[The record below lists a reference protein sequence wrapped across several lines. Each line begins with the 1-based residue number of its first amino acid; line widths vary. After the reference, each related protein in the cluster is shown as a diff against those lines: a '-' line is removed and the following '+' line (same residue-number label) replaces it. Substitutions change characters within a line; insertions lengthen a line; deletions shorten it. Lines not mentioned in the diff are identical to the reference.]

1 MKAGFI
7 GLGVMGE
14 PMARHI
20 LNAGHELLVTDN
32 RKESCE
38 ALIAEGAQYV
48 ASVGEIADQSEAVI
62 LCVPYPGPQEIVTK
76 EVLAG
81 ANSGLL
87 IIDTT
92 VMPPKINEELEQTC
106 KSRSIEY
113 IDSPVGGGGWGAA
126 AGTLGVMVGGE
137 EASYQ
142 RALPVL
148 ETFAAKVRHLG
159 PIGAGNKFKLMTE
172 CIFLAYMS
180 AFSEGLAVGEEM
192 GFSVDTML
200 DMFENTTPWH
210 SHMAHKY
217 DEIRG
222 ESSRRGFLI
231 HRARMF
237 LEITKE
243 AVKDPLYGT
252 PIFDSIISTFKHAE
266 ELGLGDEDLII
277 ARREYLK
284 LK

>member
-1 MKAGFI
+1 MKVGFI

-20 LNAGHELLVTDN
+20 LNAGHELLISDA

-38 ALIAEGAQYV
+38 DLIAEGAQYV
-48 ASVGEIADQSEAVI
+48 ASASEIADQSEAVLI
-62 LCVPYPGPQEIVTK
+62 CVPYPGPQEVVT
-76 EVLAG
+76 EQVLEG
-81 ANSGLL
+81 ANRGLL

-92 VMPPKINEELEQTC
+92 VMPPKINEALELTC
-106 KSRSIEY
+106 KSRGIEY
-113 IDSPVGGGGWGAA
+113 IDSPVGGGGWGAV
-126 AGTLGVMVGGE
+126 AGTLGVMVGGDE
-137 EASYQ
+137 KSYR

-148 ETFAAKVRHLG
+148 ESFAAKVRHLG

-192 GFSVDTML
+192 GFSLDAML

-210 SHMAHKY
+210 AHMARKY

-237 LEITKE
+237 LEITRD
-243 AVKDPLYGT
+243 AVENPLYGT
-252 PIFDSIISTFKHAE
+252 PIFDTMISTFKHAE

-277 ARREYLK
+277 ARRGYLK
-284 LK
+284 VN

>member
-1 MKAGFI
+1 MKVGFI
-7 GLGVMGE
+7 GLGIMGE

-20 LNAGHELLVTDN
+20 LIAGHELLVTDN

-38 ALIAEGAQYV
+38 ALVAEGAQYI
-48 ASVGEIADQSEAVI
+48 ASVSEIAGQSEAVI
-62 LCVPYPGPQEIVTK
+62 LCVPYPGPQEVVAN

-81 ANSGLL
+81 AKSGLL

-92 VMPPKINEELEQTC
+92 VMPPKINEELEETC
-106 KSRSIEY
+106 MGRGLEY
-113 IDSPVGGGGWGAA
+113 IDAPVGGGGWGAT
-126 AGTLGVMVGGE
+126 AGTLGVMVGGKE
-137 EASYQ
+137 SSFR

-148 ETFAAKVRHLG
+148 EPFASKVRLLG
-159 PIGAGNKFKLMTE
+159 PIGYGNKFKLMTE

-192 GFSVDTML
+192 GFSVETML
-200 DMFENTTPWH
+200 DMFENTSPWH

-217 DEIRG
+217 DEIKG
-222 ESSRRGFLI
+222 ESFRRGFLI

-243 AVKDPLYGT
+243 AVENPIYGT
-252 PIFDSIISTFKHAE
+252 PVFDTITSNFKRAE
-266 ELGLGDEDLII
+266 AMGLGDQDLIVS
-277 ARREYLK
+277 RREYLK

>member
-1 MKAGFI
+1 MKIGFV

-20 LNAGHELLVTDN
+20 LNAGHELLVSDA
-32 RKESCE
+32 RKENCE
-38 ALIAEGAQYV
+38 ALLSEGAQY
-48 ASVGEIADQSEAVI
+48 ATSAGEIASQCEAVI
-62 LCVPYPGPQEIVTK
+62 LCVPYPGPQEIVMNA
-76 EVLAG
+76 VLENAKP
-81 ANSGLL
+81 GLL

-92 VMPPKINEELEQTC
+92 VMPPSINEELEQTC
-106 KSRSIEY
+106 KNKGLEY
-113 IDSPVGGGGWGAA
+113 IDAPVGGGGWGAN

-137 EASYQ
+137 EASFK

-148 ETFAAKVRHLG
+148 EPFAAKVRLLG

-172 CIFLAYMS
+172 CIFLGYM
-180 AFSEGLAVGEEM
+180 AVFSEGMAVGEEM
-192 GFSVDTML
+192 GFSVETML

-217 DEIRG
+217 DEIKG
-222 ESSRRGFLI
+222 ESTRRGFLI

-237 LEITKE
+237 LEITKD
-243 AVKDPLYGT
+243 AVDSPIYGT
-252 PIFDSIISTFKHAE
+252 PVFDSMISTFKHAE
-266 ELGLGDEDLII
+266 KLGLGDDDLII

-284 LK
+284 LN